1 MSVDDHRAA
10 PTRLGIPAPR
20 RPPAAEIVGPPD
32 EAVVPVPVWQTSIRL
47 LHWLLVA
54 TIVVLTVTGF
64 YIGTPVLA
72 PQPGSTTMQLARA
85 VHLFTGF
92 LFTAVLVARVG
103 LLFTGNRWARW
114 RQFLPVDPERR
125 RLLVPSLR
133 YYLFID
139 REPPPVIGHNPLAG
153 LTYLVLFAMF
163 GAQALTGIALEAV
176 EERGGWAWTLTG
188 WVFQVASV
196 PTVRFFHH
204 LVMWLTIGFV
214 VHHVYSAV
222 LVDREERS
230 GEISSIVSGWK
241 SVPRTRVED
250 EVRHGR

>member
-1 MSVDDHRAA
+1 MTIAHHRPA
-10 PTRLGIPAPR
+10 PNRLDIPAPR
-20 RPPAAEIVGPPD
+20 RPPAAETVEPRD
-32 EAVVPVPVWQTSIRL
+32 AVVPVPVWQTSIRL

-54 TIVVLTVTGF
+54 TIVVLTITGF

-72 PQPGSTTMQLARA
+72 PQPGSIPMQLARA

-92 LFTAVLVARVG
+92 LFTAVLLARFV

-114 RQFLPVDPERR
+114 RQFLPVEPERR

-139 REPPPVIGHNPLAG
+139 KEPPPVVGHNPLAG

-163 GAQALTGIALEAV
+163 VAQAVTGIALEAV

-188 WVFQVASV
+188 WVFDIASV

-230 GEISSIVSGWK
+230 GEISSIISGWK
-241 SVPRTRVED
+241 SVPRSRVED
-250 EVRHGR
+250 DVRHGR